1 MSQAPTPVEPEARPS
16 PIDPANQ
23 SIADALR
30 ITFALVKLGMLVLL
44 VLYVLSGF
52 QFVKEGERGIRLLF
66 GKIEDARIE
75 PGFRFSWPFPLGE
88 MKRITLGDNEVR
100 IDDVFWQKIEA
111 GTPSDKPY
119 NELPPQNSLK
129 PDVGSGSLLTAD
141 GNIAHAQVSVHY
153 RRANPAQYTQNIDPG
168 AEPFLDR
175 EKQLVRLAVQRG
187 IVHAAAQTTIDELL
201 KQTSGQAGGTTA
213 QIARALAQQL
223 LDEQHA
229 GIVIDSVTLDP
240 KPPRAVFDDF
250 AKVQAAVS
258 NAAKAIEEARLAAR
272 QQLNAAAGAAAVSL
286 VAAIDEYEQ
295 ALARRD
301 EPAQKAA
308 LARVDQM
315 LDSGHAKDGSGD
327 VLVTGEAARLMS
339 EARQYRSE
347 VVARRRGEHDTFLAK
362 LEQFRSNPD
371 VMVRNE
377 WASALAEFYAQPNV
391 DTFFVAP
398 GMATTIL
405 NLNRDPDV
413 AREVEKA
420 IKEKQTEDTRK
431 LRLQEAENA
440 RFKTNTEGTMSR

>member
-1 MSQAPTPVEPEARPS
+1 MTQAAEAS
-16 PIDPANQ
+16 
-23 SIADALR
+23 
-30 ITFALVKLGMLVLL
+30 
-44 VLYVLSGF
+44 
-52 QFVKEGERGIRLLF
+52 
-66 GKIEDARIE
+66 
-75 PGFRFSWPFPLGE
+75 
-88 MKRITLGDNEVR
+88 
-100 IDDVFWQKIEA
+100 
-111 GTPSDKPY
+111 
-119 NELPPQNSLK
+119 
-129 PDVGSGSLLTAD
+129 
-141 GNIAHAQVSVHY
+141 
-153 RRANPAQYTQNIDPG
+153 
-168 AEPFLDR
+168 
-175 EKQLVRLAVQRG
+175 
-187 IVHAAAQTTIDELL
+187 AQTTIDELL

-223 LDEQHA
+223 LDQQHA

-272 QQLNAAAGAAAVSL
+272 QQLNAAAGAAAAPL
-286 VAAIDEYEQ
+286 VAAIDDYEQ

-301 EPAQKAA
+301 EPAQQAA
-308 LARVDQM
+308 LARVDEM
-315 LDSGHAKDGSGD
+315 LDLGHAKDGGSD

-431 LRLQEAENA
+431 LRLQEAENQ